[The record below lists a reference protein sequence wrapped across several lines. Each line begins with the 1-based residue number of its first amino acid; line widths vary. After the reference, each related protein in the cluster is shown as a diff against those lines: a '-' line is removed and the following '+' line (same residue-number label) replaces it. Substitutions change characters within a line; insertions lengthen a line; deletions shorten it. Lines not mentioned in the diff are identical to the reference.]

1 MTIEDYTSL
10 ITSQH
15 SDKPKFLTLVES
27 VISPILDTQNLP
39 WSDEYDVDTA
49 TGVSLDYIGQWVGIS
64 RDLDIPISGV
74 YFEWGG
80 TDATGWGS
88 GVWQGEFDPDTGIIS
103 LPDDSYRTVIKMK
116 IASNRWNGTVES
128 AYEIWRGVFQNSI
141 IIIEDHQDMTM
152 SISISGT
159 ALSAIDEALLR
170 NGYLTLKPIGVRIRS
185 YATIIEDGKIF
196 GWGIEND
203 AIAGWGTGQWALQI

>member
-49 TGVSLDYIGQWVGIS
+49 TGVSLDYIGEWVGIS

-88 GVWQGEFDPDTGIIS
+88 GVWKGVFDPDTGIIS

-116 IASNRWNGTVES
+116 IASNSWDGTVES
-128 AYEIWRGVFQNSI
+128 AYAIWRGVLQNSI
-141 IIIEDHQDMTM
+141 IIIEDHQDMSM

-185 YATIIEDGKIF
+185 YATIIEDGSIF
-196 GWGIEND
+196 AWDIEND
-203 AIAGWGTGQWALQI
+203 ALSGWDEGQWFLQI